1 MHLPSLVPLAP
12 LLLLPLTA
20 LAHSP
25 PHGQQRRITHRDL
38 PLIARAGVAID
49 NGTLASISSADAAAS
64 STASQSSLASSTD
77 GARSS
82 SISSAAQSSVDPATS
97 STPIS
102 SAAQSSSTQDQVTPS
117 SVQSS
122 AAPSSVIPSSSST
135 TSVAAGPSTISVP
148 SSSSTTTAAGIVTR
162 TTSSALSVTTATK
175 TSSSSASAT
184 AANDSTST
192 TSSGLSK
199 PALIAIVVVASVV
212 GLAAIGWTAFRKWKL
227 RPSGRFDK
235 KMKPIDFGP
244 HGVDDDFLE
253 KTLHR
258 STSNSSVDRQRQQYA
273 TELDDPN
280 HVAGI
285 PEHDFTAGPAHGAY
299 AEGAV
304 GETYNQDPYY
314 HAQAYEYEQGY
325 NNHSHAYPPTG
336 AYDHTAYPA
345 QAEDGAAVPHQ
356 YGESYGG
363 SYAANEYP
371 NQDQPVQ
378 DGYAD
383 LHRGNSGGSGGH
395 GHEYGQGGSAHGHAA
410 MSMPQPQVYPDEF
423 PSPDTYLG
431 RPTGGNEGPYAQA
444 AQYRGY

>member
-1 MHLPSLVPLAP
+1 VVTRSPFYNPFQSFLQLLSQHSAARAP
-12 LLLLPLTA
+12 LTP
-20 LAHSP
+20 
-25 PHGQQRRITHRDL
+25 
-38 PLIARAGVAID
+38 
-49 NGTLASISSADAAAS
+49 ADP
-64 STASQSSLASSTD
+64 
-77 GARSS
+77 RS
-82 SISSAAQSSVDPATS
+82 
-97 STPIS
+97 
-102 SAAQSSSTQDQVTPS
+102 
-117 SVQSS
+117 
-122 AAPSSVIPSSSST
+122 
-135 TSVAAGPSTISVP
+135 
-148 SSSSTTTAAGIVTR
+148 
-162 TTSSALSVTTATK
+162 
-175 TSSSSASAT
+175 
-184 AANDSTST
+184 
-192 TSSGLSK
+192 
-199 PALIAIVVVASVV
+199 
-212 GLAAIGWTAFRKWKL
+212 
-227 RPSGRFDK
+227 
-235 KMKPIDFGP
+235 
-244 HGVDDDFLE
+244 LE

-304 GETYNQDPYY
+304 GDTYNQDPYY
-314 HAQAYEYEQGY
+314 HAQAYEYEHGY
-325 NNHSHAYPPTG
+325 NNHTHAYPPTG

-356 YGESYGG
+356 YGDSYGG
-363 SYAANEYP
+363 SYVTNEYP

-431 RPTGGNEGPYAQA
+431 RPTGGNDGP
-444 AQYRGY
+444 